1 MTAARSI
8 FLVEDNSTI
17 RQHLIPALEDL
28 SSAKVMATAE
38 TEDEAIGW
46 LAGHK
51 GEWEGAVVVLFLRE
65 GNGLAVVNWCN
76 GREPH
81 QRVVVLTNYAR
92 EDARRRCLDAGAD
105 RVFDKSIE
113 LDEFFEF
120 CSTDLGA

>member
-17 RQHLIPALEDL
+17 RQHL
-28 SSAKVMATAE
+28 M
-38 TEDEAIGW
+38 
-46 LAGHK
+46 
-51 GEWEGAVVVLFLRE
+51 FLRE